1 MKKAG
6 IVLLIV
12 GIVLILFS
20 LLFPVA
26 AFIMHMDELESAAIG
41 IIGGADGP
49 TAWFLYSSAIQET
62 YLRFTL
68 DAGMIAVIVSVI
80 LLIKAKRK
88 K

>member
-1 MKKAG
+1 MKKTG
-6 IVLLIV
+6 VSLLIV

-20 LLFPVA
+20 LLFPIAVFMLNKDAINA
-26 AFIMHMDELESAAIG
+26 AAG
-41 IIGGADGP
+41 NIIGGADGP